1 MKKIICALGLLMLLT
16 LSGCQNSGGE
26 TAGQQFESLGAS
38 FEDGKTVTVDMN
50 REEVLEEMGGEPDDW
65 TAKYGLIAYY
75 GAQSPYEVTSLQY
88 VGQEEMPFSTSLGV
102 DMGDSADD
110 IKEALGEPASESA
123 DRYSYG
129 LERGED
135 GYTLFPGTEE
145 AFYQYAGGEGDPYNL
160 YMANFTLEDGKV
172 TEFSV
177 YVLRE

>member
-26 TAGQQFESLGAS
+26 TASQEFESLGAS

-65 TAKYGLIAYY
+65 VTKYGLIAYY

-135 GYTLFPGTEE
+135 GYTLFTGTEE
-145 AFYQYAGGEGDPYNL
+145 EFYQYASGEGDPYNL

>member
-1 MKKIICALGLLMLLT
+1 MLLT

-26 TAGQQFESLGAS
+26 TAGQEFESLGAS

-65 TAKYGLIAYY
+65 VTKYGLIAYY

-123 DRYSYG
+123 DRYSY
-129 LERGED
+129 
-135 GYTLFPGTEE
+135 TLFTGTEE
-145 AFYQYAGGEGDPYNL
+145 EFYQYASGEGDPYNL